1 MARNGRKIFTKNE
14 KFKVQKRNISQAI
27 TSRTSHPS
35 TSVSS
40 ATSHTSFTNTS
51 VSSEKI
57 QGQESKSNGLY
68 IEQRH
73 NRDSVYVVRDSTD
86 ARQLCRVYAKEVIEE
101 AREEIELIHNLT
113 RGENRHPRLT
123 PIKELRAVENG
134 CAIFYQSNFGNLK
147 ELVEENK
154 MLTEKQASIYFKQI
168 VETIK
173 YCHSKNV
180 TLGRNIKLMNCVFDD
195 KSLNS
200 IRLDMLENPIDIS
213 TCKETSDRHFH
224 PAYCPPEA
232 IPWWGDYDA
241 ASADAWTL
249 GILLYRMVAGRYP
262 YMDPNIDKQYY
273 RITLQ
278 PIPMPDFLSDSL
290 KSLLYML
297 LQKDWTKRIS
307 IQDILHHPWCKTAEN
322 ILVPSHPIFT

>member
-1 MARNGRKIFTKNE
+1 MARNGRKNFTKNE
-14 KFKVQKRNISQAI
+14 KFKVQKRKISQKI
-27 TSRTSHPS
+27 NSSLSHPS
-35 TSVSS
+35 TSVSES
-40 ATSHTSFTNTS
+40 SHSPSSNTS
-51 VSSEKI
+51 ASQKTHGHEN
-57 QGQESKSNGLY
+57 KSNGLY

-73 NRDSVYVVRDSTD
+73 NRDSVYVVRDRTD

-113 RGENRHPRLT
+113 RSEDRHPRLT

-134 CAIFYQSNFGNLK
+134 CAIFYQSNCGNLK

-154 MLTEKQASIYFKQI
+154 MLTELQAAVYFKQI
-168 VETIK
+168 VETIN
-173 YCHSKNV
+173 YCHTKNV

-195 KSLNS
+195 NSFKS

-213 TCKETSDRHFH
+213 ISKETSDRHFH

-241 ASADAWTL
+241 ASADSWTL

-307 IQDILHHPWCKTAEN
+307 IQDILYHPWCKTSQN
-322 ILVPSHPIFT
+322 ILVPKHSIFT